1 MFAIHAGWHG
11 WWLGSEVTLQHVLKE
26 QAAKNQCVEDLAFW
40 FEERV
45 DLFDDWVVKVDQVVA
60 PHLFSYSKDVDACRQ

>member
-11 WWLGSEVTLQHVLKE
+11 WRFGSEVTLQHVLKE
-26 QAAKNQCVEDLAFW
+26 QAAQDQRVKDLAFW

-45 DLFDDWVVKVDQVVA
+45 DLFNDWVVKVDQVVA
-60 PHLFSYSKDVDACRQ
+60 PYLFSYSKDVDACRQ